1 MRYELMVALRYLR
14 SRRKSA
20 FISITTLFTAIG
32 VMIGVA
38 ALTITVAVMNGF
50 EANLRSRILSLTPQ
64 VQVVRYGAM
73 SNYGEVQAAAEKIAG
88 VTGADPFIVGQ
99 GMLTSKTAARGVVV
113 RGIDP
118 ANPAAISDLRRY
130 LEQGDVAT
138 LKGPPTATAE
148 NSGTSPPL
156 AAIAVGT
163 ILADK
168 LHLHLGDQVRLISP
182 ISVSGGEIK
191 ATSAGF
197 RVGAIY
203 LSGVQFIDETVIFME
218 LGRAQAFFGRH
229 HQVDGVQ
236 VHLANLDDTWRV
248 TDELRK
254 VFSFPPYRV
263 RNWIEINQAASAG
276 FAMLKRVYSLV
287 LMLLIAVAAFNLVAM
302 LIMVVMEK
310 RKDIAILMTM
320 GATAGAVRLIFIIK
334 GLIVGALGTVAGLAL
349 GVVGCFT
356 LAHYHFIHIPREIYG
371 ISTLPVAASPA
382 AFGWVGLAA
391 MFLCL
396 IAALYP
402 ARQASKQLP
411 VEVIRWE

>member
-1 MRYELMVALRYLR
+1 MRYELLIAARYLR

-38 ALTITVAVMNGF
+38 ALTITLAVMSGF
-50 EANLRSRILSLTPQ
+50 EANLRGRILSLTPQ

-73 SNYGEVQAAAEKIAG
+73 SNYADVQSAADRIKG
-88 VTGADPFIVGQ
+88 VTGADPFIIGQ

-118 ANPAAISDLRRY
+118 TNPAAISDLNRY
-130 LEQGDVAT
+130 MEQGGVAS
-138 LKGPPTATAE
+138 LNVLPPSATAPA
-148 NSGTSPPL
+148 SPQAPAL
-156 AAIAVGT
+156 ALGEI
-163 ILADK
+163 IADK
-168 LHLHLGDQVRLISP
+168 LHVHLGDGVKLISP
-182 ISVSGGEIK
+182 ISVSGGQIN
-191 ATSAGF
+191 ATSASF
-197 RVGAIY
+197 RVGAIF
-203 LSGVQFIDETVIFME
+203 LSGVQFIDETVVFMD
-218 LGRAQAFFGRH
+218 LNRAQAFFGRQ
-229 HQVDGVQ
+229 HQVDGVE
-236 VHLANLDDTWRV
+236 VHLANLDDTWPV
-248 TDELRK
+248 TDALRK
-254 VFSFPPYRV
+254 VFPFPPYRV
-263 RNWIEINQAASAG
+263 RNWVEINQAASAG

-320 GATAGAVRLIFIIK
+320 GAKRGGIRLIFIVK
-334 GLIVGALGTVAGLAL
+334 GLIVGAIGTLAGLIL

-371 ISTLPVAASPA
+371 ISTLPVAASPG
-382 AFGWVGLAA
+382 AFAWVALAA
-391 MFLCL
+391 MLLCF

>member
-1 MRYELMVALRYLR
+1 MRYELLVARRYLR

-38 ALTITVAVMNGF
+38 ALTITMAVMNGF
-50 EANLRSRILSLTPQ
+50 EANLRNRILSLTPQ
-64 VQVVRYGAM
+64 VQVVRYGAL
-73 SNYGEVQAAAEKIAG
+73 SNYAEVQAAAEKIRG
-88 VTGADPFIVGQ
+88 VTGADPFIIGQ

-118 ANPAAISDLRRY
+118 KNPAAISDLHRY
-130 LEQGDVAT
+130 LERGDLASLNAPST
-138 LKGPPTATAE
+138 PPAKASANT
-148 NSGTSPPL
+148 PP
-156 AAIAVGT
+156 AAIAIGEIV
-163 ILADK
+163 ADK
-168 LHLHLGDQVRLISP
+168 LHVHVGDQVRLISP

-191 ATSAGF
+191 ATSAPF
-197 RVGAIY
+197 RVGAIF
-203 LSGVQFIDETVIFME
+203 LSGVQFIDETVIFMD
-218 LGRAQAFFGRH
+218 LGRAQSFFGRQG
-229 HQVDGVQ
+229 QVDGVQ

-248 TDELRK
+248 TDELTRIY
-254 VFSFPPYRV
+254 SFPPYRV

-287 LMLLIAVAAFNLVAM
+287 LMMLIAVAAFNLVAM

-320 GATAGAVRLIFIIK
+320 GATASGVRLIFIIK
-334 GLIVGALGTVAGLAL
+334 GLIVGAIGTIGGLVL

-382 AFGWVGLAA
+382 AFGWVALAA
-391 MFLCL
+391 MLLCFV
-396 IAALYP
+396 AALYP

>member
-1 MRYELMVALRYLR
+1 MRYELLVASRYLR

-38 ALTITVAVMNGF
+38 ALTITLAVMNGF

-73 SNYGEVQAAAEKIAG
+73 SNYAEVQTAAERIKG
-88 VTGADPFIVGQ
+88 VTGADPFIIGQ
-99 GMLTSKTAARGVVV
+99 GMLTSKSAARGVVV

-118 ANPAAISDLRRY
+118 ANPAAISDLNRY
-130 LEQGDVAT
+130 MEQGSVAS
-138 LKGPPTATAE
+138 LREAQPSASIPSGAQPPA
-148 NSGTSPPL
+148 L
-156 AAIAVGT
+156 ALGSI
-163 ILADK
+163 IADK
-168 LHLHLGDQVRLISP
+168 LHVRLGDGVKLISP
-182 ISVSGGEIK
+182 ISVSGGQIN
-191 ATSAGF
+191 ATSAPF
-197 RVGAIY
+197 RVGAIF
-203 LSGVQFIDETVIFME
+203 LSGVQFIDETVVFMD
-218 LGRAQAFFGRH
+218 LARAQKFFGRQR
-229 HQVDGVQ
+229 QVDGVE
-236 VHLANLDDTWRV
+236 VHLANLDDTWQV
-248 TDELRK
+248 TNELRK
-254 VFSFPPYRV
+254 VFAFPPYRV

-276 FAMLKRVYSLV
+276 FAMLKRVYSIV

-320 GATAGAVRLIFIIK
+320 GAKRGAVRLIFIIK
-334 GLIVGALGTVAGLAL
+334 GLIVGAIGTVAGLVL

-371 ISTLPVAASPA
+371 ISTLPVAASPE
-382 AFGWVGLAA
+382 AFAWVALAA
-391 MFLCL
+391 MALCFV
-396 IAALYP
+396 AALYP

>member
-1 MRYELMVALRYLR
+1 MRYELLVAGRYLR

-32 VMIGVA
+32 VMIVVA
-38 ALTITVAVMNGF
+38 ALTITMAVMNGF
-50 EANLRSRILSLTPQ
+50 EANLRNRILSLTPQ

-73 SNYGEVQAAAEKIAG
+73 SNYAEVQAAAEKIQG
-88 VTGADPFIVGQ
+88 VTGADPFIIGQ

-118 ANPAAISDLRRY
+118 KNPAAISDLHRY
-130 LEQGDVAT
+130 LEQGDLTSLNA
-138 LKGPPTATAE
+138 PPNATAKT
-148 NSGTSPPL
+148 SGAAPA
-156 AAIAVGT
+156 AAIAIGEIV
-163 ILADK
+163 ADK
-168 LHLHLGDQVRLISP
+168 LHVHPGDEVRLISP

-191 ATSAGF
+191 ATSAPF
-197 RVGAIY
+197 RVGAIF
-203 LSGVQFIDETVIFME
+203 LSGVQFIDETVIFMDLE
-218 LGRAQAFFGRH
+218 RAQLFFGRQR
-229 HQVDGVQ
+229 QVDGVE
-236 VHLANLDDTWRV
+236 VHLANLDDTWRI
-248 TDELRK
+248 TRELARIY
-254 VFSFPPYRV
+254 SFPPYRV

-287 LMLLIAVAAFNLVAM
+287 LMMLIAVAAFNLVAM

-320 GATAGAVRLIFIIK
+320 GATAGGVRLIFIIK
-334 GLIVGALGTVAGLAL
+334 GLIVGAIGTIAGLVL
-349 GVVGCFT
+349 GVAGCFT

-371 ISTLPVAASPA
+371 VSTLPVAASAA
-382 AFGWVGLAA
+382 AFGWVALAA
-391 MFLCL
+391 MLLCFV
-396 IAALYP
+396 AALYP

>member
-1 MRYELMVALRYLR
+1 MRYLR

-38 ALTITVAVMNGF
+38 ALTITLAVMSGF

-73 SNYGEVQAAAEKIAG
+73 SNYVEVQDAAGRIRG
-88 VTGADPFIVGQ
+88 VTGADPFIIGQ

-118 ANPAAISDLRRY
+118 KNPAAISDLRRY
-130 LEQGDVAT
+130 LERGDLAS
-138 LKGPPTATAE
+138 LNPSPAPPEATA
-148 NSGTSPPL
+148 PPG
-156 AAIAVGT
+156 AAVAIGEIV
-163 ILADK
+163 ADK
-168 LHLHLGDQVRLISP
+168 LHVHLGDEVRLISP

-191 ATSAGF
+191 ATSAPF
-197 RVGAIY
+197 RVGAIF
-203 LSGVQFIDETVIFME
+203 LSGVQFIDETVIFMD
-218 LGRAQAFFGRH
+218 LTRAQAFFGRQR
-229 HQVDGVQ
+229 QVDGVE

-248 TDELRK
+248 TGELRK
-254 VFSFPPYRV
+254 IFVFPPYRV

-276 FAMLKRVYSLV
+276 FAMLKTVYSLV

-320 GATAGAVRLIFIIK
+320 GATRGAVRLIFIVK
-334 GLIVGALGTVAGLAL
+334 GLIVGAIGTIA
-349 GVVGCFT
+349 GVVLGIAGCFT

-382 AFGWVGLAA
+382 AFAWVAGAA
-391 MFLCL
+391 MVLCL
-396 IAALYP
+396 VAALYP

>member
-1 MRYELMVALRYLR
+1 
-14 SRRKSA
+14 
-20 FISITTLFTAIG
+20 
-32 VMIGVA
+32 
-38 ALTITVAVMNGF
+38 
-50 EANLRSRILSLTPQ
+50 
-64 VQVVRYGAM
+64 
-73 SNYGEVQAAAEKIAG
+73 
-88 VTGADPFIVGQ
+88 
-99 GMLTSKTAARGVVV
+99 
-113 RGIDP
+113 
-118 ANPAAISDLRRY
+118 
-130 LEQGDVAT
+130 
-138 LKGPPTATAE
+138 
-148 NSGTSPPL
+148 
-156 AAIAVGT
+156 
-163 ILADK
+163 
-168 LHLHLGDQVRLISP
+168 VRLISP

-191 ATSAGF
+191 ATSAAF
-197 RVGAIY
+197 RVGAIF

-218 LGRAQAFFGRH
+218 LGRAQVFFGRQR
-229 HQVDGVQ
+229 QVDGVE

-248 TDELRK
+248 TEELARI
-254 VFSFPPYRV
+254 FSFPPYRV

-287 LMLLIAVAAFNLVAM
+287 LMMLIAVAAFNLVAM

-334 GLIVGALGTVAGLAL
+334 GLIVGAIGTIAGLVL
-349 GVVGCFT
+349 GVAGCFT

-382 AFGWVGLAA
+382 AFGWVALAA

-396 IAALYP
+396 LAALYP

>member
-1 MRYELMVALRYLR
+1 MRYELLVAFRYLR

-38 ALTITVAVMNGF
+38 ALTITMAVMNGF
-50 EANLRSRILSLTPQ
+50 EANLRNRILSLTPQ

-73 SNYGEVQAAAEKIAG
+73 SNYADVQVAAEKIRG
-88 VTGADPFIVGQ
+88 VTGADPCIIGQ

-118 ANPAAISDLRRY
+118 KNPAAISDLRRY
-130 LEQGDVAT
+130 LERGDLAS
-138 LKGPPTATAE
+138 LNAPP
-148 NSGTSPPL
+148 TSPPK
-156 AAIAVGT
+156 ASGATPAPVAIAIGEIV
-163 ILADK
+163 ADK
-168 LHLHLGDQVRLISP
+168 LHVQVGDEVRLISP

-191 ATSAGF
+191 ATSAAF
-197 RVGAIY
+197 RVGAIF

-218 LGRAQAFFGRH
+218 LGRAQVFFGRQR
-229 HQVDGVQ
+229 QVDGVE

-248 TDELRK
+248 TEELARI
-254 VFSFPPYRV
+254 FSFPPYRV

-287 LMLLIAVAAFNLVAM
+287 LMMLIAVAAFNLVAM

-334 GLIVGALGTVAGLAL
+334 GLIVGAIGTIAGLVL
-349 GVVGCFT
+349 GVAGCFT

-382 AFGWVGLAA
+382 AFGWVALAA

-396 IAALYP
+396 LAALYP